1 MFRVDKTG
9 LPTWFYELMNLDL
22 VNNAYHGLLRLYH
35 THNNPLVHSFIG
47 TIMDNVLEARDQG
60 NQTKQNSK
68 QEGITTKNLHAENNH
83 FENHVD
89 EEILENDSVL
99 IEGINKLRNTKKFL
113 KVAYRWQYYAFLVRN
128 PKMWE
133 FRKVE
138 EKSQGPSEKE
148 DEAKHIVDLK

>member
-1 MFRVDKTG
+1 
-9 LPTWFYELMNLDL
+9 
-22 VNNAYHGLLRLYH
+22 
-35 THNNPLVHSFIG
+35 
-47 TIMDNVLEARDQG
+47 MDNVLEARDHG

-68 QEGITTKNLHAENNH
+68 QEVITTKNLHAENNH
-83 FENHVD
+83 FENRVD

-133 FRKVE
+133 FKKVE